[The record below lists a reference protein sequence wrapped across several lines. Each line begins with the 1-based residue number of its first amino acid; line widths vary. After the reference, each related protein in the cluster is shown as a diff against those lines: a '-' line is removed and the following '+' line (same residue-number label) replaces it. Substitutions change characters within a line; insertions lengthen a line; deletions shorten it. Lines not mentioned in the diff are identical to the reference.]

1 MNANWIFGILEN
13 TAQIF
18 ASQMQLDAKGW
29 ALKKEHHQVAM
40 AIKFSKQRKK
50 LKQFQK
56 ENEEL
61 KCEVAELK
69 CKMVIILNK
78 LGS

>member
-1 MNANWIFGILEN
+1 MQIGFFGILDN
-13 TAQIF
+13 MAQIF
-18 ASQMQLDAKGW
+18 ALQMQLDAEGW

-40 AIKFSKQRKK
+40 AIKFSKQGKK
-50 LKQFQK
+50 SKQFQK

-69 CKMVIILNK
+69 CKIVIILNK

>member
-1 MNANWIFGILEN
+1 MNANGFFGILDN
-13 TAQIF
+13 TVQIICI
-18 ASQMQLDAKGW
+18 ANQIDTEGW

-40 AIKFSKQRKK
+40 AIKFSKQGKK

-56 ENEEL
+56 KNEEL